1 MKILKKTVFFL
12 AAATALVSCDRAQ
25 SNVQTLYTSDCGV
38 SWKLIK
44 AGEAVP
50 KGVGMCSYKVTIP
63 DYPMQGESIFKS
75 AFKNRVMAKIEVT
88 YDYSITDAKLYI
100 GEAKYLGKMNSDSD
114 SEVNSSKAYETAEN
128 SVIDK
133 RIKEVARNLLI
144 NEDIVEFNQ
153 NDFESDLLKEVNN
166 LLKSKGVTLNFLS
179 FVPIPEEQTRQAID
193 VVTAMKIY
201 ESKGL
206 GDVGRAV
213 SSARAGATKI
223 DVNVPEPKTETEE
236 SK

>member
-1 MKILKKTVFFL
+1 MNRLTKLTVL
-12 AAATALVSCDRAQ
+12 AAVAFAATACDRAQ

-38 SWKLIK
+38 SWQLIK
-44 AGEAVP
+44 AGETVP

-100 GEAKYLGKMNSDSD
+100 GEAKYLGKMNSESD
-114 SEVNSSKAYETAEN
+114 DDVNSAKAYETAEN

-153 NDFESDLLKEVNN
+153 NDFESDLLKEVNG

-206 GDVGRAV
+206 GDVGKSVAA
-213 SSARAGATKI
+213 ARAGAPKI
-223 DVNVPEPKTETEE
+223 DVTVPQQAATTEE
-236 SK
+236 K